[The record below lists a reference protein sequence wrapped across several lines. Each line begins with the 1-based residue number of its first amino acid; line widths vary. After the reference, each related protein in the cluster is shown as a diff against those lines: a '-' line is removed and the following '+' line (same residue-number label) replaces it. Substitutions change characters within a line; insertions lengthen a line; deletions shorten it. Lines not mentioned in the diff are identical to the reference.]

1 MPKMRDETKLTEGNL
16 PMWKY
21 LGEQK
26 VLGSRILASNDEL
39 HSRVAYESFRNTED
53 NGRNW

>member
-1 MPKMRDETKLTEGNL
+1 MRDETKLTEGNL